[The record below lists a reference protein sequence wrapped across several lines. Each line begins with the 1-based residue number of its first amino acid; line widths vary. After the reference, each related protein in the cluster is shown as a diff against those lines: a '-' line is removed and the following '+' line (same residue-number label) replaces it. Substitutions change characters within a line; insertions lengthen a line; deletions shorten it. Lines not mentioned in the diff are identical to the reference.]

1 MNEQMKRRRHDVLD
15 APCIFCGYNGVGYW
29 QGKTH
34 SKECPWYETG
44 GGYERKVRLLS
55 ALSGV
60 LGKSC
65 LPDGYE
71 PKADEWKPPTDDE
84 MADAYSEYVE
94 QNEGKLLTDGEIVER
109 WGAHPTTGNVGI
121 YRSIAKAQRDLT
133 AGEKD
138 RECKERII
146 AKFEDWQEAEKVA
159 ESLIIAHYKA
169 ECQARVERLFEEIE
183 HSNIIASGYDA
194 WQGWQ
199 ALKKEYLKEA
209 DHE

>member
-1 MNEQMKRRRHDVLD
+1 MNDQMKRRRHDVLG
-15 APCIFCGYNGVGYW
+15 APCIFCGHNGVGYW

-94 QNEGKLLTDGEIVER
+94 QNEGRLTMTNRPER
-109 WGAHPTTGNVGI
+109 VRVREAIADTINGWGNINPH
-121 YRSIAKAQRDLT
+121 RRLQIADQIL
-133 AGEKD
+133 
-138 RECKERII
+138 
-146 AKFEDWQEAEKVA
+146 
-159 ESLIIAHYKA
+159 
-169 ECQARVERLFEEIE
+169 
-183 HSNIIASGYDA
+183 
-194 WQGWQ
+194 
-199 ALKKEYLKEA
+199 ALKHPGTDLKMIVATDSDQNLPDNPYTTSTGLSIQDKIISDDAFIAYLEA
-209 DHE
+209 QQQMRDAGFVKCILNEGG